1 MLISEFHYSKQL
13 FFRLWNDFRIDSNK
27 LYKKKNSIIANL
39 RSQRV
44 GVLRDCLLFRNSEWN
59 SKLLFGFWI
68 RNWVFNGSI
77 SFHRF
82 ESFNIE
88 SGIITLPAF
97 APRFFNQ
104 LLPLINASIDLSCKP
119 FFFVE
124 VSCLLCGWKIFRRM
138 HYWMEKKEGEKCTLL
153 Y

>member
-59 SKLLFGFWI
+59 SELLFGFWI

-77 SFHRF
+77 SFHHF
-82 ESFNIE
+82 KKSFNIE

-104 LLPLINASIDLSCKP
+104 FLPLINASIDLSCKP
-119 FFFVE
+119 FF
-124 VSCLLCGWKIFRRM
+124 LWRFRVFYVAEKFFGGCITEWQR
-138 HYWMEKKEGEKCTLL
+138 KKERNAHF
-153 Y
+153 